1 MERGGQHSLLLREPW
16 TAVDR
21 HGGFLLSIKLKK
33 KNQTNKKQ
41 KRNPFQTTEYCAQI
55 CDSYQEPP

>member
-33 KNQTNKKQ
+33 KKSNKQ
-41 KRNPFQTTEYCAQI
+41 KTKE
-55 CDSYQEPP
+55 EPIPDYRVLCSDL